1 MIFPVLYGYNKQHTR
16 CCSRRNICSNYGT
29 NTYYFFILPLDESGK
44 TCYTKEVDK
53 SRFTVLSRGLGV
65 AQLVACYLGVVEAA
79 RSSRVTQTKEKPR
92 SFGRIPET
100 AWFCFV
106 VLFFIEI
113 DCQVKYNT
121 IILCSCALGVK
132 FYYAGS
138 NVISEQNTL
147 CP

>member
-1 MIFPVLYGYNKQHTR
+1 M
-16 CCSRRNICSNYGT
+16 
-29 NTYYFFILPLDESGK
+29 
-44 TCYTKEVDK
+44 
-53 SRFTVLSRGLGV
+53 

-138 NVISEQNTL
+138 NLIKRNFSADKPLKKLLTDITEVQCADGSSMYPRFWVLVYQKKQQNQRVRKS
-147 CP
+147 PQMV